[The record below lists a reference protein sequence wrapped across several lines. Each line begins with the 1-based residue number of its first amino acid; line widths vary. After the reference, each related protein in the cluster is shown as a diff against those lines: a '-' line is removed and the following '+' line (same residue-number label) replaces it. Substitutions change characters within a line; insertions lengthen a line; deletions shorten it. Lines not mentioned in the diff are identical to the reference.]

1 MARSLN
7 IANDKGRDAIV
18 SAETLRKPLR
28 VRWLDPR
35 GRQVQPVRLLK
46 STIDRDYDAL
56 LAAHIAPDALAKALI
71 AGDPELDLERCGSY
85 LRETA
90 RVYVD
95 ADKRV
100 VHSVD
105 ELEIVRAPD
114 GSEKERRQKVATHPN
129 TGIETP
135 LKWSGRLVPKKDA
148 VRRFVFVQ
156 SQQIVHVNGLTYDFL
171 FAMAKEL
178 EAAQSLLLLGAGP
191 KGNQPL
197 VFQRSGTP
205 FRGFLEG
212 RTEGDKYALVLHLTN
227 LELKRPEVA
236 ESGVVAESAGDADKE
251 GGS

>member
-56 LAAHIAPDALAKALI
+56 LATYGAPDALAQALVD
-71 AGDPELDLERCGSY
+71 GDPELDLERYGSY

-90 RVYVD
+90 RVWID
-95 ADKRV
+95 AEKRV
-100 VHSVD
+100 VHSV
-105 ELEIVRAPD
+105 EEFEIVRAPD
-114 GSEKERRQKVATHPN
+114 GSEKERRPHITTHPN
-129 TGIETP
+129 TGVETP
-135 LKWSGRLVPKKDA
+135 LKWSGRLVPKRDA
-148 VRRFVFVQ
+148 IRRFVFVQ
-156 SQQIVHVNGLTYDFL
+156 SQQVVHVNGLTYDFL

-178 EAAQSLLLLGAGP
+178 EAAQSLLLLGGGP

-197 VFQRSGTP
+197 VFQRGGTP

-212 RTEGDKYALVLHLTN
+212 RTAGETYALVLHLTN
-227 LELKRPEVA
+227 LELKRPELADAV
-236 ESGVVAESAGDADKE
+236 DADDARAE

>member
-35 GRQVQPVRLLK
+35 GRQVSPVRILK
-46 STIDRDYDAL
+46 STIDKDYDAL
-56 LAAHIAPDALAKALI
+56 LTAHPGPDALAKALV
-71 AGDPELDLERCGSY
+71 AGDPELDTERFGSY
-85 LRETA
+85 LRETS

-95 ADKRV
+95 VDKRV

-105 ELEIVRAPD
+105 ELEVVHAPD
-114 GSEKERRQKVATHPN
+114 GTEKERRPKVATHPN

-148 VRRFVFVQ
+148 IRKFVFVQ

-212 RTEGDKYALVLHLTN
+212 RTSGEKYALVLHLTN

-236 ESGVVAESAGDADKE
+236 EAATDGDVSTE